1 MVYEGKAHGM
11 MADFDGVPDKFGGLR
26 FKLRLSEELTNEV
39 REEEGVWVPQSCTS
53 WNSIS
58 ALGT

>member
-1 MVYEGKAHGM
+1 M
-11 MADFDGVPDKFGGLR
+11 MADIDGVPDKFGRLR

-39 REEEGVWVPQSCTS
+39 REGEGVWVPQTCTG

>member
-1 MVYEGKAHGM
+1 M
-11 MADFDGVPDKFGGLR
+11 MADIDGVPDKFRRLR

-39 REEEGVWVPQSCTS
+39 REGEGVWVTQTCTG